1 MKSFFLAF
9 ILLLSYPSFS
19 HEGHNDAPAANAG
32 NLSKG
37 YFSIAAYSNIYEL
50 VLRYEPIEKGK
61 NAVMKLFVSDFA
73 TNKPID
79 SAKIVIQSPEN
90 TALKFAV
97 KRLEPGIYAVEGTFP
112 EDQSYSLAVNI
123 SSGNQADLLLLKG
136 IAVGHKLEAE
146 GEGEQG
152 NPLFTKNSI
161 ILLLVGLLLG
171 ALVSYLVV
179 KKNKR

>member
-1 MKSFFLAF
+1 MKSFFLVF

-19 HEGHNDAPAANAG
+19 HEGDNDAPQANAASV
-32 NLSKG
+32 SKG

-73 TNKPID
+73 TNAPID
-79 SAKIVIQSPEN
+79 NAKITLQSQED
-90 TALKFAV
+90 AKLKFLV
-97 KRLEPGIYAVEGTFP
+97 KKIEPGIYSVEGTFP
-112 EDQSYSLAVNI
+112 TDESYSLAVNV
-123 SSGNQADLLLLKG
+123 SDANRADLLLLKG
-136 IAVGHKLEAE
+136 VAVGHTLEE
-146 GEGEQG
+146 EEEVHS

-161 ILLLVGLLLG
+161 LLLGIGLLLG

-179 KKNKR
+179 KRSNR